1 MRSHRGSW
9 TSLAFQVVP
18 PILSEVAPL
27 TIFLAKRIHNDAP
40 YCSYRRVYS
49 PRKLTSMWE
58 GKIQLPAKKS
68 TLASFPSLCF
78 NKSNIG
84 FLFTLSESQEWHF
97 KGHVY
102 PLAIFLLHHHVL
114 SSHKIRP
121 DNEAINPAGKI
132 DVLFSCLP
140 PVGMAQDLRTVNN
153 KHFCENASR

>member
-1 MRSHRGSW
+1 MLLGQWDPCGLLNISGFPGG
-9 TSLAFQVVP
+9 LVN
-18 PILSEVAPL
+18 PL
-27 TIFLAKRIHNDAP
+27 WGGISNNKTLLLAKRIHNDAP
-40 YCSYRRVYS
+40 YCSCRRVYS
-49 PRKLTSMWE
+49 PRKLTSTWE

-68 TLASFPSLCF
+68 TLASFPSLYF
-78 NKSNIG
+78 NESTIG

-132 DVLFSCLP
+132 DVLVLLP
-140 PVGMAQDLRTVNN
+140 PSSGYGSGPAQ
-153 KHFCENASR
+153 CEQ